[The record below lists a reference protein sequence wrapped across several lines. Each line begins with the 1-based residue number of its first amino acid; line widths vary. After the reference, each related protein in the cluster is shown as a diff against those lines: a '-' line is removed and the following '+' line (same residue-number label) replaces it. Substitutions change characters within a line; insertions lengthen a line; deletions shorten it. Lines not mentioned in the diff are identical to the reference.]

1 MKTQY
6 GAIPCWSTTAN
17 NQGADNFP
25 VEASILREHL
35 SHCKRPYGRLYGV
48 VCAADAM
55 HGFAVSRFV
64 TTLVVVAA
72 LILVSSLVI

>member
-1 MKTQY
+1 MNTQV

-17 NQGADNFP
+17 NQRADNFLI
-25 VEASILREHL
+25 EASVLREHIG
-35 SHCKRPYGRLYGV
+35 HCKKPYGRLYGV